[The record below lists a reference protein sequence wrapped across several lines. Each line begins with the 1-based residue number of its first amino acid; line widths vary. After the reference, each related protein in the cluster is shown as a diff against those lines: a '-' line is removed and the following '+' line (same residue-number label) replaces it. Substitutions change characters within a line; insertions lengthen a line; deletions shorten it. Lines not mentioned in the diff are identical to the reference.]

1 MTAAPQAVR
10 APRDAGFTL
19 LEVLVA
25 LAVVSLALLA
35 ALRAS
40 GALQDDAGRYRN
52 SVLAEQCAQNY
63 LVEQRLRQ
71 NFVAVGNSVSSCSEG
86 GVDFTLHVDVR
97 PTPNPNFRRIDLR
110 VLDASGWAAWKVV
123 AIAWNQ

>member
-1 MTAAPQAVR
+1 MH
-10 APRDAGFTL
+10 APRLDARRRARGFTL

-35 ALRAS
+35 ALRAG
-40 GALQDDAGRYRN
+40 GALQDDAQRYHTT
-52 SVLAEQCAQNY
+52 VLAEQCAQNY
-63 LVEQRLRQ
+63 LVDQRLRQ
-71 NFVAVGNSVSSCSEG
+71 AFVPVGVTQERCTEA
-86 GVDFTLHVDVR
+86 DTPFLLHIDVR

-110 VLDASGWAAWKVV
+110 VLDASGWTAWQVV